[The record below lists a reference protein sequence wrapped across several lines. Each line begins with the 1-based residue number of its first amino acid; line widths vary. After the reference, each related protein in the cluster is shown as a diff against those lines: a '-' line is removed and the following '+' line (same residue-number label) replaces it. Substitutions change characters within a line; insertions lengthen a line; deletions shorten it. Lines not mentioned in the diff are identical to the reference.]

1 MVSDKLVPP
10 NLSAIWSPANGCLV
24 GDQYKDYDRPQNVGH
39 FFLALKPDLFVGAAE
54 FRKRM
59 DVLVR
64 RVHESRRAEGFDEV
78 LVPGEPKSRL
88 EARRLAH
95 GIAYRPDDLQPL
107 LELAAGHG
115 LAPLEIS
122 PHPY

>member
-1 MVSDKLVPP
+1 
-10 NLSAIWSPANGCLV
+10 LV